1 MPNFLLNAKR
11 ILLNAKSL
19 KISAFCVSLF
29 AFTLL
34 LSGCSLLG
42 GNQNKQVNLK
52 YWGIWESSTTMSQVI
67 AEYKKIKPNVTIT
80 YEKRSPQQY
89 RESLQAQIQNGNGPD
104 IFTFHNTWP
113 IMLKSDLAPAPAAV
127 ITAKALKDN
136 YYPVIYSDSKNNK
149 QLVIGLP
156 TGIDGLALFWN
167 KDIFNAA
174 GIVNPPSTWQQLS
187 QDASLLT
194 VRDSLGNIR
203 TSGVAL
209 GTASNVDNF
218 SDILGLMI
226 YQNGGDP
233 KNPTGKEGVEALD
246 YYTAFAKGPTKVWDE
261 TLPSSTVAFAGGTL
275 AMYFGQSWRAID
287 IKNANPLLNFEVVPV
302 PQLENGNTAWASY
315 WATGV
320 SAKSPNVNEAWEF
333 VKYLND
339 PQTLIS
345 IYNED
350 AKSPG
355 RFFGQPYPLKSMGEQ
370 LATDPIVGAYIVQ
383 APTML
388 SFPMASR
395 TYDNG
400 INDQIIKS
408 YEDAINSVLLG
419 GDATTALETV
429 AKNVNAIFT
438 KYNSPK

>member
-1 MPNFLLNAKR
+1 
-11 ILLNAKSL
+11 
-19 KISAFCVSLF
+19 
-29 AFTLL
+29 
-34 LSGCSLLG
+34 
-42 GNQNKQVNLK
+42 
-52 YWGIWESSTTMSQVI
+52 MSQVI
-67 AEYKKIKPNVTIT
+67 ADYKKIKPNVSIT

-89 RESLQAQIQNGNGPD
+89 RESLQTQIQNGNGPD

-113 IMLKSDLAPAPAAV
+113 VMLKGDLAPAPAS
-127 ITAKALKDN
+127 ILTAKALKDN
-136 YYPVIYSDSKNNK
+136 YYPVIYSDMKNG
-149 QLVIGLP
+149 QQQVIGLP

-174 GIVNPPSTWQQLS
+174 GIPNPPTTWQELS

-194 VRDSLGNIR
+194 VRDSQGNIR
-203 TSGVAL
+203 TAGVAL
-209 GTASNVDNF
+209 GTASNVDSF

-226 YQNGGDP
+226 FQNGGDP
-233 KNPTGKEGVEALD
+233 KNPAGKEGTESLE
-246 YYTAFAKGPTKVWDE
+246 YYTAFAKGPSKVWDE

-287 IKNANPLLNFEVVPV
+287 IKNANPLLNFAVASV
-302 PQLENGNTAWASY
+302 PQLENGNTNWASY

-320 SAKSPNVNEAWEF
+320 SAKSQNTKEAWEF

-339 PQTLIS
+339 QQALINM
-345 IYNED
+345 YNED
-350 AKSPG
+350 SKSPG

-370 LATDPIVGAYIVQ
+370 LVTDPIVGAYIAQ

-388 SFPMASR
+388 GFPMASR

-408 YEDAINSVLLG
+408 YEDAVNSVLLG
-419 GDATTALETV
+419 GDAATALDTV
-429 AKNVNAIFT
+429 AKNVSTIFA